1 MEIAE
6 IAPIARADKLTL
18 TVSAEKN
25 GKQRVTYPGW
35 DDYKSVPFGH
45 RSESVWEGVSDWRY
59 CNALILPP
67 PASIALL

>member
-25 GKQRVTYPGW
+25 GKRRV
-35 DDYKSVPFGH
+35 
-45 RSESVWEGVSDWRY
+45 
-59 CNALILPP
+59 
-67 PASIALL
+67 